1 MVERCCI
8 NSVLVGLAEDLAD
21 ILDEHR
27 YNLDDLGLWVNIN
40 VKAKDIRIEPFL
52 VNNDGIPQR
61 GKKSDLTI
69 YPFGDLSYCKRPAD
83 VLLVYFYSAIMDV
96 LDRKEAGDISF
107 LRSAVAAQAALL
119 KKKDARI
126 RELEYKI
133 KQLGGE
139 P

>member
-1 MVERCCI
+1 
-8 NSVLVGLAEDLAD
+8 
-21 ILDEHR
+21 
-27 YNLDDLGLWVNIN
+27 
-40 VKAKDIRIEPFL
+40 
-52 VNNDGIPQR
+52 
-61 GKKSDLTI
+61 
-69 YPFGDLSYCKRPAD
+69 
-83 VLLVYFYSAIMDV
+83 MD
-96 LDRKEAGDISF
+96 KTGDISF